1 MGVCA
6 TACYETAETLVIR
19 ARPLPMWRSTAIS
32 KQLAASMG
40 GVSGLDAISKQFAAS
55 MGGVVGRDAISKQFA
70 ASVGSLTGLDAINRQ
85 FAPDFQTLDAG
96 ASFRALLAQ
105 NAAAYAVRSS
115 SVVGLIRDS
124 STDEHLMR
132 VVRGVSSTAEA
143 DRRLAAAIRAAA
155 LGEPPPAIPDELAE
169 AARVTVSS
177 GRVRRDLEEIRDAL
191 DPATDPRASREAL
204 VLSRGVQRQHLKLLA
219 ARLLQELSRGLSVLP
234 DCDARMETAVWLTL
248 VGTLVTCY
256 LTFLATR

>member
-143 DRRLAAAIRAAA
+143 DRRLAARDPRGRAGGASPGDSRRTGRSRPRDSVIGARASRSGRDSGRTRSGHGPTRIARSPCTFPWCAEAAPQASGSSPSPGVVPRAIRA
-155 LGEPPPAIPDELAE
+155 P
-169 AARVTVSS
+169 
-177 GRVRRDLEEIRDAL
+177 
-191 DPATDPRASREAL
+191 
-204 VLSRGVQRQHLKLLA
+204 
-219 ARLLQELSRGLSVLP
+219 
-234 DCDARMETAVWLTL
+234 
-248 VGTLVTCY
+248 
-256 LTFLATR
+256 